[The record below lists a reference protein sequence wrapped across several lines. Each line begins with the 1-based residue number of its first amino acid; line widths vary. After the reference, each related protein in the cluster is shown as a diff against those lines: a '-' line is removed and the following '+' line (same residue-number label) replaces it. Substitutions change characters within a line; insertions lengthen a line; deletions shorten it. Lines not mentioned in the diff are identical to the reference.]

1 MCVQVTLW
9 LQQIGEVQ
17 LQAFEE
23 HEDSLELLL
32 KKQLNFKDFYTTA
45 YVWHARTHA
54 RARAF
59 LLSPPGPV
67 FLTPPLPHVQSQ
79 CSRAEEL
86 LRSLDRWSDLPTA
99 RLQAYQLRVHHFWSR
114 LQDFSQRVRTT
125 GANIDRSV
133 RLYRFLDQVSC
144 SGLGSRLTVAMATIG
159 EAL

>member
-1 MCVQVTLW
+1 MYDT
-9 LQQIGEVQ
+9 
-17 LQAFEE
+17 
-23 HEDSLELLL
+23 
-32 KKQLNFKDFYTTA
+32 
-45 YVWHARTHA
+45 HARTHA
-54 RARAF
+54 RVPSSSP
-59 LLSPPGPV
+59 LPGLSSSP
-67 FLTPPLPHVQSQ
+67 LPLPHVQSQ